1 MSDDVAAAIPLE
13 EAIEILSQP
22 ARAPSDDEPSRH
34 RQILFSKVMDLLRDL
49 GLEPAAEVVV
59 PALMTLSPAG
69 VGLLDLILAL
79 IDECDGVRE
88 AVEEFLTT
96 LDSPDQ
102 PTTGAARTAAAAQRI
117 LIHPTQM
124 LGAYLPTRVVE
135 LNDFR
140 REELVR
146 SWAGAL
152 GIPIASKG
160 EVESAERSTRILQRL
175 DYRKI
180 LIDEERFKV
189 EQTVVSEQ
197 AAKVR
202 ALQERRRA
210 AAMAAASRE

>member
-1 MSDDVAAAIPLE
+1 MSDDAAAAIPLE
-13 EAIEILSQP
+13 EAIEVLSRP
-22 ARAPSDDEPSRH
+22 ARSPSDDEPSRH
-34 RQILFSKVMDLLRDL
+34 RQILFSKVMDLLSDL
-49 GLEPAAEVVV
+49 GLEPAAEVVL

-69 VGLLDLILAL
+69 VGLLDLILSL
-79 IDECDGVRE
+79 IDECDGVRK
-88 AVEEFLTT
+88 AVDAFLTT
-96 LDSPDQ
+96 LDGPDET
-102 PTTGAARTAAAAQRI
+102 TTGAARTAAVAQRV

-124 LGAYLPTRVVE
+124 LGAYLPARVVD

-146 SWAGAL
+146 SWASSL
-152 GIPIASKG
+152 GIPIAAKG
-160 EVESAERSTRILQRL
+160 KVESAERSARILQRL

-189 EQTVVSEQ
+189 EQAVVSEQ